1 VSDRYRVN
9 SRHNEDIASGA
20 QFGPGEWA
28 IGVDPD
34 HPFDRAKIDA
44 GILIPEQPPPAIK
57 ATEAAE
63 KKAAELGIDLST
75 VTGTGS
81 GDQITIDDVEAAQEQ
96 IQSSEEE
103 SK

>member
-1 VSDRYRVN
+1 MSDRYRVN
-9 SRHNEDIASGA
+9 SKHNEDIASGA

-28 IGVDPD
+28 IGVDPA
-34 HPFDRAKIDA
+34 HPFDRAKIDN
-44 GILIPEQPPPAIK
+44 GILIPEATPPAIK

-63 KKAAELGIDLST
+63 NKAAELGIDLSA

-81 GDQITIDDVEAAQEQ
+81 DERITVEDVEAASQQ
-96 IQSSEEE
+96 KKANEEE